1 MEIIAIQEEMDVIGI
16 TESWTHEGIIDGEI
30 SLKGYTMLR
39 RDMKEGDQGERR
51 KLDIVCQGQYWSSKG
66 KRRGK

>member
-1 MEIIAIQEEMDVIGI
+1 MVVIEEQMDVIGI
-16 TESWTHEGIIDGEI
+16 TESWTHEAINDCEI

-39 RDMKEGDQGERR
+39 RDMKAGDQGERR

-66 KRRGK
+66 NGRGK

>member
-1 MEIIAIQEEMDVIGI
+1 MVVIEEQMDVIGI
-16 TESWTHEGIIDGEI
+16 TESWTHEAINDCEI

-66 KRRGK
+66 NGRGK